1 LTDHKKEILELFTKV
16 VHALTI
22 QIESF
27 RHENKP
33 LGQGL
38 FILDYCAKRKT
49 CIMSDLVRDLN
60 FTPSTATRQTD
71 KLVISHRMKNI
82 GPIIKA
88 FDEDELGVLL
98 KLLKSTVDR
107 LH

>member
-1 LTDHKKEILELFTKV
+1 M
-16 VHALTI
+16 
-22 QIESF
+22 
-27 RHENKP
+27 
-33 LGQGL
+33 

-71 KLVISHRMKNI
+71 KLVNIGLVDRRQSTNDRRMTELSLTPEGRRINRLFISHRMKNI